1 MLLLW
6 WLEHHVLLHLV
17 HFFVRLPELLLM
29 AIYLVEAVVLRV
41 ELSVVLHH
49 LGLTEVVG
57 LGGLLGVAVMVNLV
71 LGEGR
76 RRYRR
81 WQDLH
86 ILLIVMCEQIINDD
100 FTLVV
105 FLQAHLIATI
115 EVIVIW
121 GWLWVT
127 KSGDNLLYH
136 RFGR

>member
-1 MLLLW
+1 
-6 WLEHHVLLHLV
+6 LEHHALLHLV
-17 HFFVRLPELLLM
+17 HLFARLRELLLM
-29 AIYLVEAVVLRV
+29 AIYLVGAVVLRV

-49 LGLTEVVG
+49 MGLAEVVG
-57 LGGLLGVAVMVNLV
+57 WGDLLGVAVMVNLV

-81 WQDLH
+81 RQDLNV
-86 ILLIVMCEQIINDD
+86 LLIVMCEQIINDD

-121 GWLWVT
+121 RRLRIR
-127 KSGDNLLYH
+127 KSRVYLLHH

>member
-1 MLLLW
+1 
-6 WLEHHVLLHLV
+6 LEHHALLHLV
-17 HFFVRLPELLLM
+17 HLFVRLPELLLM
-29 AIYLVEAVVLRV
+29 AIYLVEALVLRL

-49 LGLTEVVG
+49 LGLAEVVG

-86 ILLIVMCEQIINDD
+86 ILLIVMCEQIINYD

-115 EVIVIW
+115 EIIVIW

-127 KSGDNLLYH
+127 
-136 RFGR
+136 